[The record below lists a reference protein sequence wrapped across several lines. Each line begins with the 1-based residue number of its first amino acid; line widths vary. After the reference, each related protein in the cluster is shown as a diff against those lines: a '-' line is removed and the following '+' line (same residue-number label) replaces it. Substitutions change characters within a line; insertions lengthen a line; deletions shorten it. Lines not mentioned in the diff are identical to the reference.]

1 MQERGFGAADN
12 PERGEITCGVSTSRK
27 DLSMSDAKPVRSVAT
42 ASHAA
47 SRREFLKQSALAG
60 AAATAV
66 NVTMARGAHA
76 AGSDLV
82 RVALVG
88 AGGRG
93 TGAALNLLGTKANV
107 KLVAVADAFPER
119 VEASVGNLAARVKD
133 RVDVPR
139 DRQFAGLDGYE
150 KAIACGVD
158 LVLLC
163 APPGFRPAHFEA
175 AVEAGKHVFMEKPV
189 ATDSPGV
196 RRVLAAN
203 QAAKQ
208 KNLAVA
214 VGHHLRHE
222 TKHREVVQRIHDGA
236 IGDVK
241 LVRVYFNA
249 SGIWNRP
256 RKPSQSEMQH
266 QVQNWYHFTWLSG
279 DHIVEQH
286 VHDIDVGNWI
296 KQAHPIQAQGMGG
309 RQVRF
314 EPGLGEI
321 YDHHAVEFI
330 YADGSRMFSYCRQI
344 PGCWNSFSQHAH
356 GVKGEASIQGHGAS
370 ELRVDGQ
377 EPERWKRTADGHQ
390 VEMDD
395 LVAALQAGQP
405 YNEADWATDSTMTAI
420 LGRMATYSGKMVD
433 WDKAMASDLDLA
445 PAHLTWETPPK
456 SKADAN
462 GIYPCAIPGVTRA
475 W

>member
-1 MQERGFGAADN
+1 MQERGFATTDN
-12 PERGEITCGVSTSRK
+12 PQHGESPCGVPTSRK
-27 DLSMSDAKPVRSVAT
+27 GLSMSDAKPVRAVAT
-42 ASHAA
+42 PSQAA
-47 SRREFLKQSALAG
+47 SRREFFKRSALAG
-60 AAATAV
+60 ATAAAV
-66 NVTMARGAHA
+66 NLTVARGAHA

-107 KLVAVADAFPER
+107 KLVAVADAFPDR
-119 VEASVGNLAARVKD
+119 VEASVKNLASRVKD

-139 DRQFAGLDGYE
+139 DRQFVGLDAYQQ
-150 KAIACGVD
+150 AIACGVD

-175 AVEAGKHVFMEKPV
+175 AVAAGKHVFMEKPV

-196 RRVLAAN
+196 RRILAAN
-203 QAAKQ
+203 QVAKQ
-208 KNLAVA
+208 KQLAVA

-222 TKHREVVQRIHDGA
+222 TKHQEVVRRIHDGA

-241 LVRVYFNA
+241 LLRVYFNA
-249 SGIWNRP
+249 HGIWNRP
-256 RKPSQSEMQH
+256 RKPGQSEMQY

-309 RQVRF
+309 RQVRV
-314 EPGLGEI
+314 EPGIGEI

-356 GVKGEASIQGHGAS
+356 GTKGEANIQGHGTS
-370 ELRVDGQ
+370 ELRIDGQ
-377 EPERWKRTADGHQ
+377 EPQRWKRTADGHQ

-405 YNEADWATDSTMTAI
+405 YNEVDWATDSTMTAI
-420 LGRMATYSGKMVD
+420 LGRMATYSGKVVD
-433 WDKAMASDLDLA
+433 WDKALASDLDLA
-445 PAHLTWETPPK
+445 PAHWTWETPPK
-456 SKADAN
+456 TKADAN

>member
-1 MQERGFGAADN
+1 
-12 PERGEITCGVSTSRK
+12 
-27 DLSMSDAKPVRSVAT
+27 MSELKPVHSAVAPSPT
-42 ASHAA
+42 A
-47 SRREFLKQSALAG
+47 SRREFLKRSALAG
-60 AAATAV
+60 AGAAAV
-66 NVTMARGAHA
+66 NLAIARGAHA
-76 AGSDLV
+76 AGSDLL

-93 TGAALNLLGTKANV
+93 TGAALNILTTKANV
-107 KLVAVADAFPER
+107 KLVAVADAFSER
-119 VEASVGNLAARVKD
+119 IEAAVKNLADRVKD
-133 RVDVPR
+133 RVDVPAE
-139 DRQFAGLDGYE
+139 RQFVGLDAYQ
-150 KAIACGVD
+150 KAIDCDVD

-163 APPGFRPAHFEA
+163 APPGFRPAQFEA
-175 AVEAGKHVFMEKPV
+175 AVQAGKHVFMEKPV

-196 RRVLAAN
+196 RRILAAN
-203 QAAKQ
+203 EAAKQ
-208 KNLAVA
+208 KKLAVA

-222 TKHREVVQRIHDGA
+222 TKHQEVVRRIHDGA

-241 LVRVYFNA
+241 YLRVYFNA

-256 RKPSQSEMQH
+256 RRPEQSEMQY

-279 DHIVEQH
+279 DHLVEQH

-296 KQAHPIQAQGMGG
+296 KQAHPIQAQGLGG

-314 EPGLGEI
+314 EPGIGEI

-356 GVKGEASIQGHGAS
+356 GTKGEASIQGHGAS
-370 ELRVDGQ
+370 ELLVDGQ
-377 EPERWKRTADGHQ
+377 EPQRWKRTADGHQ

-395 LVAALQAGQP
+395 LVAALQAGQA
-405 YNEADWATDSTMTAI
+405 YNEVDWATDSTMTAI
-420 LGRMATYSGKMVD
+420 LGRMATYSGKMVE
-433 WDKAMASDLDLA
+433 WDKAMASTLDLA
-445 PAHLTWETPPK
+445 PAQLTWETPPK
-456 SKADAN
+456 TKADTD
-462 GIYPCAIPGVTRA
+462 GVYPCAIPGVTQA